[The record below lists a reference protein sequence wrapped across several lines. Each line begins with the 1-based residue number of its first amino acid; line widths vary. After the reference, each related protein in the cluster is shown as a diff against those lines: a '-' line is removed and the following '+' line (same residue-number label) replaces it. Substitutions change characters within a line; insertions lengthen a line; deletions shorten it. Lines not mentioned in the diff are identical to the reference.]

1 MRILIAGTLAAS
13 IAMLPLAAQA
23 QTSAAPVHKHYER
36 PPGYDQA
43 PAPGMPLAPRLQ
55 NLGVHTFKVTT
66 KSARAQLFIN
76 QGVNLAYGFNH
87 AEAARAFAEAA
98 RLDPDCA
105 MAYWGHALVLG
116 PNINAPMDPKDE
128 AAAYELAQKA
138 RSLKPKVTRREQA
151 YIDALS
157 VRYTGKPEDRQK
169 ADRAFAE
176 AMRKTVA
183 AFPTD
188 LDAKTIYAESL
199 MDLRPWN
206 YWTRDGQPYAETRDV
221 QTMLEQVLASNPKH
235 PGALHYWIH
244 LWEPTDTPERA
255 EAEADRLLP
264 LMPGAGHIVHMPAHI
279 YMRVGRHADVVTSN
293 QLAAKADEDYIAQC
307 RVQGLYPLGYYPHNL
322 HFIWMGASASGQKQ
336 LAFDA
341 ANKVA
346 NAIPHEALGTVPIL
360 QGFLVV
366 PYWAMVRFGMW
377 TEILA
382 DKGPRHETPFTRGVW
397 RYARAMAL
405 IATDRLSDAE
415 VELTGLDKILE
426 DPSLKGQTTFSTN
439 TGTAILR
446 IAPEVIRGEIAAKRK
461 DWDKATLHLDRA
473 IRYEDALIYQE
484 PPDWHA
490 PVRLTLGAVLLDA
503 GRPDEAE
510 AVYWEDLRKNPESG
524 WALYGLLQALKAQG
538 KNDDAALVEARF
550 KKAWKDADITL
561 NASRIGT
568 IAVVR
573 GSWFVLV
580 ARRSKGDSKKLYEL
594 RATNHEPRQPS

>member
-1 MRILIAGTLAAS
+1 
-13 IAMLPLAAQA
+13 
-23 QTSAAPVHKHYER
+23 
-36 PPGYDQA
+36 
-43 PAPGMPLAPRLQ
+43 
-55 NLGVHTFKVTT
+55 
-66 KSARAQLFIN
+66 
-76 QGVNLAYGFNH
+76 
-87 AEAARAFAEAA
+87 
-98 RLDPDCA
+98 
-105 MAYWGHALVLG
+105 VLG

-128 AAAYELAQKA
+128 ATAYELAQKA

-336 LAFDA
+336 VAFDA

-524 WALYGLLQALKAQG
+524 WALSGLLQALKAQG

-568 IAVVR
+568 
-573 GSWFVLV
+573 L
-580 ARRSKGDSKKLYEL
+580 
-594 RATNHEPRQPS
+594 P